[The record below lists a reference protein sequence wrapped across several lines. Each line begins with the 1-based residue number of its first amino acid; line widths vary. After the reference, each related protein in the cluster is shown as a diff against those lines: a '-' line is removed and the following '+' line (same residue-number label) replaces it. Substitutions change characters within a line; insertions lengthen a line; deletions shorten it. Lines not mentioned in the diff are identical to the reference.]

1 MTFCGILGSP
11 PKCHRNY
18 DFYKRN
24 PMCFGGVV
32 GGGGGEFPGSPAP
45 PCGVVWWGCWGG
57 PQDSTKSHRND
68 DFCKRNRMCFGGVC
82 FLTNF

>member
-45 PCGVVWWGCWGG
+45 PLWGGVVGVLGG
-57 PQDSTKSHRND
+57 TQGVDKKSS
-68 DFCKRNRMCFGGVC
+68 K
-82 FLTNF
+82 